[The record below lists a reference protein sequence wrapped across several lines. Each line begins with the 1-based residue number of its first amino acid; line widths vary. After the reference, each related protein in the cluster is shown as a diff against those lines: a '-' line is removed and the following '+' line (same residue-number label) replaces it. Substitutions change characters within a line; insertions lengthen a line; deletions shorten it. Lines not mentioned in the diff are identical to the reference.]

1 MRKRIIAGTLCVF
14 VLWSV
19 LDFLIHGV
27 ILRSAYEATA
37 SLWRPMAQM
46 KMGLMYVVVLIA
58 ASMFVLIYGR
68 LIAPRNPASGL
79 KFGLLYGI
87 GVGVGMGY
95 GTYSVMPIPYSMALT
110 WFLGSVAEA
119 ALGGILL
126 GLIFREK

>member
-1 MRKRIIAGTLCVF
+1 MRNRIILATLCLF

-46 KMGLMYVVVLIA
+46 KMGLMFVVVLIA
-58 ASMFVLIYGR
+58 ASMFVLIYSR
-68 LIAPRNPASGL
+68 LIATKTPASGF
-79 KFGLLYGI
+79 KYGLLYGI

-95 GTYSVMPIPYSMALT
+95 GTYSVMPIPYSMALA
-110 WFLGSVAEA
+110 WFLGAVAEA
-119 ALGGILL
+119 TLGGIFL
-126 GLIFREK
+126 GLIFRGK